1 MKKNIAVMKFG
12 GTSLMTYNQRY
23 AASKRIIE
31 MKNSG
36 KFPVVVV
43 SAMGRFGDSYAT
55 DTLIGMLKDENEAC
69 DKRNIDMI
77 ASCGETISAALLSET
92 IRKMGYESVA
102 LNGAQAGIYTDS
114 SFGDAKVLSV
124 DAGNMTKWINKG
136 HIVVVTGFQG
146 VEHEGFATTLGR
158 GGSDFSAV
166 VLSKALKADI
176 VYIIKDVPGVLTADP
191 KITEKAHLIQ
201 KLSYDELY
209 EMSKSGAK
217 VVNFKAV
224 TYAKDNS
231 IELVVKSLYSPI
243 DEKGTQISGCNRKDA
258 FSTNEEKLLTAIV
271 SKDGVLQYGLKERD
285 SFKIIDLLNR
295 LSKNEI
301 SIDMINIGI
310 ENQYFTIDEN
320 NKKLTESI
328 LKNIELDY
336 ALRSGCSKLTIVG
349 QAIHGVPGVMAKLL
363 CSLDKSGIEVFQTS
377 DSNATISCIID
388 SNNIIAATEKIH
400 DVFKL

>member
-1 MKKNIAVMKFG
+1 MENNIAVMKFG
-12 GTSLMTYNQRY
+12 GTSLMTSNQRD
-23 AASKRIIE
+23 AATKRIIE

-43 SAMGRFGDSYAT
+43 SAMGRFGDCYAT
-55 DTLIGMLKDENEAC
+55 DTLIKMIRDENEAC
-69 DKRNIDMI
+69 DNRNLDMI

-92 IRKMGYESVA
+92 IRKTGHESVA
-102 LNGAQAGIYTDS
+102 LSGAQAGIQTDS
-114 SFGDAKVLSV
+114 SFGDAKITSV
-124 DAGNMTKWINKG
+124 DPDNISKWMNRG

-146 VEHEGFATTLGR
+146 VDHEGFATTLGR

-191 KITEKAHLIQ
+191 KITGKAHLIE

-224 TYAKDNS
+224 SYAKDND
-231 IELVVKSLYSPI
+231 IKLVVKSLYSPI
-243 DEKGTQISGCNRKDA
+243 DENGTQISAWKDKPSV
-258 FSTNEEKLLTAIV
+258 STEEKLLTAIV
-271 SKDGVLQYGLKERD
+271 SKKGVLQYGLKERD

-295 LSKNEI
+295 LSENKI

-310 ENQYFTIDEN
+310 ENQYFAIDEKN
-320 NKKLTESI
+320 QKIAEFVLEDIKL
-328 LKNIELDY
+328 NY
-336 ALRSGCSKLTIVG
+336 VLRSGCSKLTIVG

-363 CSLDKSGIEVFQTS
+363 FSLDKSGIEVYQTS
-377 DSNATISCIID
+377 DSNATISCLID
-388 SNNIIAATEKIH
+388 SKNIIAATEKIH